1 MLNTVIVCV
10 NQRSNPRQ
18 PSCGARGGLAIAN
31 ALEQGIVAQGIKS
44 QVERFYC
51 LGECHRGPN
60 LRFLPGGQFYHGVRL
75 EDVPM
80 LLDMLK
86 QSADYYPG

>member
-18 PSCGARGGLAIAN
+18 PSCGARGSLEIAQ
-31 ALEQGIVAQGIKS
+31 ALEQGIVAQGITG

-51 LGECHRGPN
+51 LGECQRGPN
-60 LRFLPGGQFYHGVRL
+60 LRLLPGGQFYHKVRL

-86 QSADYYPG
+86 KAADLSR